1 MIAPRI
7 RALVSWGC
15 ALLVLILLAA
25 TLSKEGDKLARLAAI
40 APWDLLTLLMLCLLL
55 FMPNGLI
62 RRAMAAHFGVR
73 LQFVEWYGMI
83 LFTNLL
89 NLVLPA
95 RADMLF
101 TAGYLKRM
109 HGLSLA
115 HFASM
120 TYGNAVLF
128 ASVMVVEALLG
139 LGYIAW
145 DSGDWSAR
153 VLGFAAVMGGLAL
166 ALLLLPVLPVGGG
179 GRLANGI
186 RRALDG
192 WHSLRQAPRLLPQ
205 LARYMVLGSL
215 IFAAW
220 MYMSYRALGF
230 EVELARVLV
239 AGVVVQLSFLV
250 VLTPG
255 NLGIREA
262 LTGFVSQ
269 LIGLGFAEGVIV
281 TLLQRGVS
289 LLVFSVVG
297 GLFGVMLSRALHR
310 AGEAPP

>member
-1 MIAPRI
+1 MTARV
-7 RALVSWGC
+7 RNLLSWAC
-15 ALLVLILLAA
+15 ALIVLALLAA
-25 TLSKEGDKLARLAAI
+25 TLSTEGDKLTRLTDI
-40 APWDLLTLLMLCLLL
+40 APLSLGVLVVLCLLL
-55 FMPNGLI
+55 FLPNGLI
-62 RRAMAAHFGVR
+62 RRAMAQHFGVR
-73 LQFVEWYGMI
+73 LRFVEWYGM
-83 LFTNLL
+83 LVFTNLL

-101 TAGYLKRM
+101 TAGYLKTV

-115 HFASM
+115 NFAAM

-139 LGYIAW
+139 LAYIAW
-145 DSGDWSAR
+145 DIGYWSAR
-153 VLGFAAVMGGLAL
+153 VVAFAAVMGVLAM
-166 ALLLLPVLPVGGG
+166 ALLLLPALPIRGD
-179 GRLANGI
+179 GRIAGGI

-192 WHSLRQAPRLLPQ
+192 WHSLRQAPRLLPR
-205 LARYMVLGSL
+205 LARHMVLGSV

-230 EVELARVLV
+230 DVDVARVLV

-262 LTGFVSQ
+262 LTGLVSQ
-269 LIGLGFAEGVIV
+269 LIGLGFSEGVIV
-281 TLLQRGVS
+281 TLLQRAVS
-289 LLVFSVVG
+289 LLVFCVVG
-297 GLFGVMLSRALHR
+297 GLFGLLLSRALRKHG
-310 AGEAPP
+310 ALAL

>member
-1 MIAPRI
+1 M
-7 RALVSWGC
+7 SWGC
-15 ALLVLILLAA
+15 ALLVLILLAS
-25 TLSKEGDKLARLAAI
+25 TLTKEGDKLARLADI
-40 APWDLLTLLMLCLLL
+40 AAGDLLALLVLCLLL
-55 FMPNGLI
+55 FIPNGLI
-62 RRAMAAHFGVR
+62 RRGMAAHFGAH
-73 LQFVEWYGMI
+73 LSFVEWYGMI

-95 RADMLF
+95 RADMVF
-101 TAGYLKRM
+101 TAGYLKKM
-109 HGLSLA
+109 HGLSFA

-145 DSGDWSAR
+145 DSGYWSSR
-153 VLGFAAVMGGLAL
+153 VVGFATAMGVLAL
-166 ALLLLPVLPVGGG
+166 VLLLLPALPIGGDG
-179 GRLANGI
+179 GVAKGI

-230 EVELARVLV
+230 EVEMARVLV
-239 AGVVVQLSFLV
+239 AGVVVQLSFLL

-269 LIGLGFAEGVIV
+269 LIGLGFTEGVIV
-281 TLLQRGVS
+281 TLLQRAVS
-289 LLVFSVVG
+289 LLVFTVAG
-297 GLFGVMLSRALHR
+297 GLFGVLLSRALR
-310 AGEAPP
+310 QAGRTPI

>member
-1 MIAPRI
+1 MSART
-7 RALVSWGC
+7 RNLLSWAC
-15 ALLVLILLAA
+15 ALIVLAVLAA
-25 TLSKEGDKLARLAAI
+25 TLSKEGDKLARLTDL
-40 APWDLLTLLMLCLLL
+40 APLSLSLLVVLCLLL
-55 FMPNGLI
+55 FLPNGLI
-62 RRAMAAHFGVR
+62 RRAMAQHFGVR
-73 LQFVEWYGMI
+73 LRFVEWYGM
-83 LFTNLL
+83 LVFTNLL

-95 RADMLF
+95 RADMVF
-101 TAGYLKRM
+101 TAGYLKTM

-115 HFASM
+115 NFAAM

-139 LGYIAW
+139 LAYIAW
-145 DSGDWSAR
+145 DIGYWSAQ
-153 VLGFAAVMGGLAL
+153 VIAFSAVMGVLAI
-166 ALLLLPVLPVGGG
+166 ALLLLPALPIRGD
-179 GRLANGI
+179 GRIAGGI

-192 WHSLRQAPRLLPQ
+192 WHSLRQAPRLLPR
-205 LARYMVLGSL
+205 LACQMVLGSV

-230 EVELARVLV
+230 DVDVARVLV

-269 LIGLGFAEGVIV
+269 LIGLGFSEGVIV
-281 TLLQRGVS
+281 TLLQRAVS
-289 LLVFSVVG
+289 LLVFCVVG
-297 GLFGVMLSRALHR
+297 GLFGLLLSRALR
-310 AGEAPP
+310 KQGGLAR